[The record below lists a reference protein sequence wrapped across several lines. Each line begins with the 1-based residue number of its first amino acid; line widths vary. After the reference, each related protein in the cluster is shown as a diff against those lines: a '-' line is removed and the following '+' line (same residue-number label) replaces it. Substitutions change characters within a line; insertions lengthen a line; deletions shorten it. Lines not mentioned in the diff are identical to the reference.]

1 MLSCSSTCKSVSF
14 QLPTRGL
21 PDQRL
26 QNRFGS
32 STSIYNPSSYVY
44 GFDHNIKS
52 HWNKVTKPARY
63 SQVLFLFLFSVSIH
77 QVFIMPSVCSLI
89 VTCSFVKSLLPTC
102 HCFLEA
108 TGLKNILSFPPII
121 LHYIFL
127 ICSSWVKLLSL
138 RQCLFCISINC
149 TLSTT

>member
-14 QLPTRGL
+14 QLPTWGL
-21 PDQRL
+21 PDQWL

-52 HWNKVTKPARY
+52 HWNKVTKPARN

-77 QVFIMPSVCSLI
+77 QVFVMPSVCYLI
-89 VTCSFVKSLLPTC
+89 VTYSFVKKDLFYLPVTASLKPQVCRTYS
-102 HCFLEA
+102 HFHQ
-108 TGLKNILSFPPII
+108 S
-121 LHYIFL
+121 
-127 ICSSWVKLLSL
+127 
-138 RQCLFCISINC
+138 FCITFS
-149 TLSTT
+149 